1 MCKNHKRIRCIRDRC
16 ARTDYSGI
24 TKIILA
30 KVRWIIAIHIRGA
43 LDVTLPAESSI
54 DCDGE
59 TCIRGAI
66 IPEVVRLVVFGSCE
80 PAAWASN

>member
-1 MCKNHKRIRCIRDRC
+1 MCGYDERVGYVRNRC
-16 ARTDYSGI
+16 AKSDYAGV
-24 TKIILA
+24 TEIILA

-66 IPEVVRLVVFGSCE
+66 IPEVVRFVVFGSCE